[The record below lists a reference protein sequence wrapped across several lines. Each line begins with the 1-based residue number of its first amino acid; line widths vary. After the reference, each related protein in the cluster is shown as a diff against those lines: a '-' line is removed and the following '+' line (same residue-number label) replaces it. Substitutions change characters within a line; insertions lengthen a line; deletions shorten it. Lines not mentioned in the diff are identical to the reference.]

1 VNQHRIHRVAKLTGL
16 SRDVI
21 RVWERRFGLIRPTR
35 GANRYRLYS
44 DEDVALLRYVKG
56 ELDKG
61 RSIGDLVAL
70 GPENLR
76 AQSLAST
83 PAAPQGTY
91 ARVLAELEAA
101 LTPRLNPAAFE
112 ARLNGAVVVIPFE
125 EALSGILVPLQV
137 RVGELWA
144 ESKLDVSVEHY
155 VTKQV
160 QQKLFAAMNQLSDNE
175 AGARVVVACGPEEL
189 HEMGAHVVAY
199 LCKVRGYRVHYLGAR
214 VPVPSL
220 AAMCHGV
227 TAAVALVSLTTPIR
241 EDDADTL
248 ARELVGS
255 VRPMCPI
262 WVGGQAS
269 TAIQE
274 ILASHHVEV
283 IGGLHDLETRLG
295 RL

>member
-1 VNQHRIHRVAKLTGL
+1 MNQHRIHRVAKLTGL

-21 RVWERRFGLIRPTR
+21 RVWERRFGLVRPIR

-44 DEDVALLRYVKG
+44 DDDVALLRYVKE

-61 RSIGDLVAL
+61 RSIGELAAL
-70 GPENLR
+70 GPEQLR
-76 AQSLAST
+76 AQGRASI
-83 PAAPQGTY
+83 PAAPPGIY
-91 ARVLAELEAA
+91 ARVLAELESA
-101 LTPRLNPAAFE
+101 LTPLNPAAFE
-112 ARLNGAVVVIPFE
+112 ARLNGAVAVIPFDQ
-125 EALSGILVPLQV
+125 ALRGILVPLQI

-160 QQKLFAAMNQLSDNE
+160 QHKLFAAMNQLPDNE
-175 AGARVVVACGPEEL
+175 AGLRVVVACAPEEL

-199 LCKVRGYRVHYLGAR
+199 LCKLRGHRVHYLGAR
-214 VPVPSL
+214 VPVPAL

-227 TAAVALVSLTTPIR
+227 TAAVALVSLTVTIG
-241 EDDADTL
+241 ETEADTL
-248 ARELVGS
+248 ARELVS
-255 VRPMCPI
+255 HVKPRCPV

-269 TAIQE
+269 ATIQG
-274 ILASHHVEV
+274 ILTSHHLDVVDSLAE
-283 IGGLHDLETRLG
+283 LETRLA